1 MKLPGRDGHMTRRRQ
16 VRPSVEGMEA
26 RQVLSAV
33 VPLATVAPTSNQFL
47 DPTGHPTA
55 HEMRRQH
62 VRFAFDG
69 KFLQGRGRFDD
80 VASQVVIKAIGTSTY
95 FLHGDIQL
103 GAFVPTDPSRPTSG
117 DASSFDR
124 NVNSNSS
131 YVFDLLG
138 STGDLDRAGR
148 PTKFTFTVNPSASGG
163 NFSNA
168 TGSGTVTIR
177 YLPKG
182 QHRDGVSSEGRA
194 LVLIVGDVYTLRTNN
209 QLASPLSQ
217 INSLNPSKIRL

>member
-1 MKLPGRDGHMTRRRQ
+1 MRRRT
-16 VRPSVEGMEA
+16 VKPTIEGMEA
-26 RQVLSAV
+26 RHLPSG
-33 VPLATVAPTSNQFL
+33 LAATLAADTPNQFTN
-47 DPTGHPTA
+47 PTGNPNP
-55 HEMRRQH
+55 HEVRRQH
-62 VRFAFDG
+62 VRFTFDG

-80 VASQVVIKAIGTSTY
+80 TASQVVIKAIGNSTY

-103 GAFVPTDPSRPTSG
+103 GTFVPTDRTRPTSG

-168 TGSGTVTIR
+168 TGTGTVTIR
-177 YLPKG
+177 YSPKG

-217 INSLNPSKIRL
+217 NNTLNPRKIRL